1 MPAIQRVAAR
11 VLPVNER
18 GEVLL
23 LQGQDPARPGDLHW
37 VSIGGGIDPEETLTA
52 AALRELHEET
62 GIVADEDDLLGPVHR
77 GSHAFS
83 WDGQD
88 YVNDSTFFA
97 LALDSTAEI
106 HFDGLEHAEIGNLF
120 QAAWWTPEALRIDG
134 RGTSPDLPDIMAA
147 AIAAVRGAQ

>member
-1 MPAIQRVAAR
+1 MTAIARVAAR

-37 VSIGGGIDPEETLTA
+37 VSVGGAVEPGESLVA
-52 AALRELHEET
+52 AAVRELFEET
-62 GIVADEDDLLGPVHR
+62 GVVAAEEDLLGPIHR
-77 GSHAFS
+77 GSNAFS
-83 WDGQD
+83 WGGAD

-97 LALDSTAEI
+97 LALDSTADI
-106 HFDGLEHAEIGNLF
+106 HFDGLEHAEVGNLF

-134 RGTSPDLPDIMAA
+134 RGTSVDLPDIMTA